1 MTTGKAGVVD
11 ERPRQAWP
19 PERPEGEDAS
29 GASRVPQDTPRRTR
43 RGSAPYAAQ
52 ETRAH
57 AAPTFE
63 PPAEPH
69 EPDVS
74 QKARDGRD
82 EGHLV
87 WSPVAE
93 TGGTPGES
101 GAPGAP
107 RTPGTPG
114 TWPPDRRPRPA
125 QHRASLWDRD
135 EAEPPEAPRP
145 AETPETADSETVPT
159 PVLVPVDGGRG
170 GWVSEETDDGDLR
183 GWTSEEFRGRTA
195 GPWAFWRRGRARRLG
210 RARREGEGIWPEESV
225 WETHRPWPL
234 NDDDSPQDELPPSAR
249 WYGSPVAPPPSRA
262 GRLRRLL
269 LGTVAAA
276 AGLAVGFAVAVLLP
290 PLLLWQAPSD
300 AQAATRPAVVSD
312 PVTGVTYPLPAGWRV
327 GAVPPVTGFTSI
339 AGGDGAVTVMTGPAE
354 PGDDPAKTA
363 AGLAD
368 LYGRL
373 LLHGDEVK
381 VVDDRAV
388 TVNGRTGRSRSLR
401 AEYHD
406 VVNRPAYL
414 RLVLLTGKG
423 GEPVVVVGV
432 AQPDDPA
439 LRGAIDKV
447 ISGLR

>member
-19 PERPEGEDAS
+19 PERPEREDAS

-43 RGSAPYAAQ
+43 RGTAPYATQ

-57 AAPTFE
+57 AAPTCE

-69 EPDVS
+69 GPDAS
-74 QKARDGRD
+74 QEAHDGRD

-93 TGGTPGES
+93 TGGTPGASGVPGAS
-101 GAPGAP
+101 GA
-107 RTPGTPG
+107 
-114 TWPPDRRPRPA
+114 WSPDRGPRPA

-135 EAEPPEAPRP
+135 EAEPPGAPGP
-145 AETPETADSETVPT
+145 AEASETADGEPVP
-159 PVLVPVDGGRG
+159 VPVDGGRG

-195 GPWAFWRRGRARRLG
+195 GPWAFWRRGRARRQG
-210 RARREGEGIWPEESV
+210 RTRREAEGIWPEESV

-300 AQAATRPAVVSD
+300 AHAATRPAVVSD
-312 PVTGVTYPLPAGWRV
+312 PATGVTYPLPAGWRA

-339 AGGDGAVTVMTGPAE
+339 AGGGAVTIMTGPAE
-354 PGDDPAKTA
+354 PGDDLAKTA
-363 AGLAD
+363 ARLAD